1 MSLPCIY
8 GYMEM
13 ISWRKAILAVFVISA
28 WISLTAQSRPQAE
41 TTSDPGVEKVTRMLE
56 ELEHNDKA
64 GTVES
69 RTYELTEAELNA
81 YLMAQLRQQGQQAVE
96 SLSVTLK
103 EGTFLTS
110 IEVDT
115 DQLELEGDPLTLGLL
130 RLLLRGKQTLEIEGA
145 LEAENGMGT
154 YLVHEARLG
163 GFPIPADLVNTLL
176 SSVAQKQ
183 NPPFDPT
190 EPFPMPFSIESVTF
204 HPGRV
209 ILRTE
214 DRIQNTEYRR

>member
-1 MSLPCIY
+1 MMVPCIY
-8 GYMEM
+8 GYMKM
-13 ISWRKAILAVFVISA
+13 ISWRRAILAVFVISA
-28 WISLTAQSRPQAE
+28 WISLAAQSGPTAE
-41 TTSDPGVEKVTRMLE
+41 ATSDPGVEKVTRLLE
-56 ELEHNDKA
+56 ELKDNHKA

-69 RTYELTEAELNA
+69 RTYELTEVELNA

-115 DQLELEGDPLTLGLL
+115 DQLELKGDALTLGFL
-130 RLLLRGKQTLEIEGA
+130 RLLLQGKQTLEVEGT
-145 LEAENGMGT
+145 LEAENGIGT
-154 YLVHEARLG
+154 YLVQEARLS
-163 GFPIPADLVNTLL
+163 GFPLPANLVNDLL
-176 SSVAQKQ
+176 SSVGQKQ

-204 HPGRV
+204 HPGRL

-214 DRIQNTEYRR
+214 DRSQ